1 MRAKLL
7 KRAKVNAI
15 LLAGTRAF
23 HRLPAVYIFST
34 LGLVAPGFG
43 LGGFAL
49 VLQPYQ
55 PSPEPK
61 PKPEP

>member
-1 MRAKLL
+1 MMSFTFT
-7 KRAKVNAI
+7 V
-15 LLAGTRAF
+15 GTRAF

-43 LGGFAL
+43 LGGSAL

-55 PSPEPK
+55 PRTHTQTQTRTRTLTRT
-61 PKPEP
+61 